1 MHTDLLTAY
10 VKEKLEIRDV
20 AVKVYKIPTDQPESD
35 GTLKWSSTT
44 MVVVEL
50 HAGNKTGLGYSYAH
64 ESTAKTIQTDLCEL
78 LVKRNVMD
86 IPAIVADMKRVI
98 RNQGMAGISMMAVSA
113 VDIALWDLK
122 AKVLDLPLCTLL
134 GQRSESML
142 VYGSGGFTSYS
153 VSQLEQDMRNW
164 RSMGLKHVKMK
175 VGRKAD
181 QDVRRVKAAR
191 EALGTETEIFV
202 DANGAYSTKEALYLA
217 ERFADQK
224 VTWFEEPVSSD
235 NVEGMR
241 TIKQKA
247 PPPIRIAAGEYGYNP
262 EYFKRFVAPQAV
274 DVLQADA
281 TRCGGISGFME
292 IGLLCDTMH
301 VPFSSHCAPS
311 VHLHAAVSLPE
322 FLIAEYFH
330 DHVRIENML
339 FEGHIKPENGQLEP
353 NLTLPGLGIQ
363 LKEQDAEKY
372 KLN

>member
-64 ESTAKTIQTDLCEL
+64 ESTAKTIQTDLSEL

-292 IGLLCDTMH
+292 IGLLCDTMQ